1 MVTITVKKILLLP
14 VVVAMIS
21 VMFFSIQT
29 VTAAGPLDLTGVGN
43 FAILANTYT
52 NSAGGITLNG
62 DLGYDVN
69 ASPGNSPTVTGVIF
83 ASSTPTYLS
92 AKAVQSNLLAS
103 ANNPAQTGSC
113 TTTRAGVTVLDDL
126 PQPLTP
132 GVYCID
138 GSAHVNT
145 AGIVLSGDGLYIFR
159 INGAL
164 DTVANSHVTLAG
176 AQADNVF
183 WVPTGGTTLGANS
196 VFAGNILTN
205 AATTLLSTVSMNGR
219 ILSGGAVTTTG
230 PNDTITAPLF
240 TVTTPLV
247 TTTPPVAITPLA
259 PSLSAQNGAVMTAPT
274 LGFNSDG
281 TSQTT
286 QVFTY
291 NGNTDTSIFSSS
303 YVVIAPK
310 VGVVNKAVF
319 KIYEKA
325 GPGEIRH
332 IDLAFGVATGQI
344 FSDSRIMI
352 QWDKSWNGVEKINV
366 VDPEHSLTN
375 VRVETSRGTCDAGV
389 VRNDCLV
396 VVLYHTFTAPLE
408 FNAIAT
414 NVSDRISSLSYWS
427 GYDRNDLFEFG
438 QLKKEQVLIA
448 MKLFDSSKI
457 QTHMPVITDS
467 VQYLAVDD
475 RDTMKFSQM
484 KVIQGLLATGLWDS
498 SEIQNHEFGITA
510 VPYVDNRDTLKFA
523 QMKKD
528 QAMIATEFWDS
539 SEIQN
544 GATP

>member
-1 MVTITVKKILLLP
+1 
-14 VVVAMIS
+14 
-21 VMFFSIQT
+21 
-29 VTAAGPLDLTGVGN
+29 
-43 FAILANTYT
+43 
-52 NSAGGITLNG
+52 
-62 DLGYDVN
+62 
-69 ASPGNSPTVTGVIF
+69 
-83 ASSTPTYLS
+83 
-92 AKAVQSNLLAS
+92 
-103 ANNPAQTGSC
+103 
-113 TTTRAGVTVLDDL
+113 VTV
-126 PQPLTP
+126 
-132 GVYCID
+132 
-138 GSAHVNT
+138 
-145 AGIVLSGDGLYIFR
+145 
-159 INGAL
+159 
-164 DTVANSHVTLAG
+164 
-176 AQADNVF
+176 
-183 WVPTGGTTLGANS
+183 
-196 VFAGNILTN
+196 
-205 AATTLLSTVSMNGR
+205 
-219 ILSGGAVTTTG
+219 
-230 PNDTITAPLF
+230 
-240 TVTTPLV
+240 
-247 TTTPPVAITPLA
+247 
-259 PSLSAQNGAVMTAPT
+259 PT

-281 TSQTT
+281 TSQTA

-291 NGNTDTSIFSSS
+291 NGNTGSSIFSSQ

-396 VVLYHTFTAPLE
+396 VVLYHTFTSPLE

-438 QLKKEQVLIA
+438 QLKKDQVLIA

-484 KVIQGLLATGLWDS
+484 KIIQGLIATGLWDS

-528 QAMIATEFWDS
+528 QAMIATGFWDS

-544 GATP
+544 GAAQKQSVSPASAHCYENGGKIKVRGTGELMQSTCVFSNGSQCEEGKYFRGECSPKGTI